1 MINMTME
8 LKNIPIDKIH
18 ANPFQPRERFENES
32 LFELADSMKD
42 SNIIQPIIVR
52 KDGLGYRIVAG
63 ERRWRAAQMAG
74 LKVVPC
80 IIKEIP
86 EERILLES
94 LIENLHRL
102 DLSDPEREN
111 AIHELWG
118 KRDVLNFQTKADMAR
133 AIGARPQ
140 AIEDDLEAWEF
151 RQKEKEEGAIAPSA
165 PTYIISSTKG
175 LDFEDRKKVI
185 AKIERGEMLAKEV
198 WTAVKV
204 IKKAPEPIK
213 KELLKEKS
221 IITPKMAET
230 IVEKLPDEEEQSIV
244 LEEIKH
250 ERLTEDEVTARAIEM
265 QRAKE
270 RAEPLRKEMGVQEG
284 TSYTVGEYECPHCK
298 KHYLIKCNGK
308 RDWVE

>member
-1 MINMTME
+1 
-8 LKNIPIDKIH
+8 
-18 ANPFQPRERFENES
+18 
-32 LFELADSMKD
+32 
-42 SNIIQPIIVR
+42 
-52 KDGLGYRIVAG
+52 
-63 ERRWRAAQMAG
+63 
-74 LKVVPC
+74 
-80 IIKEIP
+80 
-86 EERILLES
+86 
-94 LIENLHRL
+94 
-102 DLSDPEREN
+102 
-111 AIHELWG
+111 
-118 KRDVLNFQTKADMAR
+118 
-133 AIGARPQ
+133 
-140 AIEDDLEAWEF
+140 
-151 RQKEKEEGAIAPSA
+151 
-165 PTYIISSTKG
+165 
-175 LDFEDRKKVI
+175 
-185 AKIERGEMLAKEV
+185 MLAKEV